1 VKDSRT
7 DEPTPE
13 EEELARKMHDSV
25 LSPKHYTQGDIE
37 CIDAMESCLGPR
49 KFEGFLHGQIF
60 KYQWR
65 YEDKGGV
72 EDLRKMSFYKDR
84 LIRHLVN
91 QKEPK

>member
-1 VKDSRT
+1 MSDQ
-7 DEPTPE
+7 PTAE
-13 EEELARKMHDSV
+13 EMEVAKKMHDSV

-84 LIRHLVN
+84 LIRHLIN
-91 QKEPK
+91 YKESK

>member
-1 VKDSRT
+1 MSDI
-7 DEPTPE
+7 PTAE
-13 EEELARKMHDSV
+13 EMEVAKKMHDSV

-72 EDLRKMSFYKDR
+72 EDLRKMSFYKDK
-84 LIRHLVN
+84 LIRHLIN
-91 QKEPK
+91 LKEPK